1 MRLTRFLTLLAALIV
16 VALFAAGCSDSST
29 DTTTAGDSEAAAGVV
44 FGRGSVPDTVPDSF
58 PIPDEAVIGATL
70 VDTNRGVTEMVV
82 TFPASVQAVVK
93 YYEENLPPNGYEI
106 TRSDGSD
113 ADWVMAFNGEGVDGV
128 LRIKTG
134 GSGLSAGTVQLTES

>member
-1 MRLTRFLTLLAALIV
+1 MRSTRLLTALVALIV
-16 VALFAAGCSDSST
+16 VALFAAGCNDSST
-29 DTTTAGDSEAAAGVV
+29 DTTTSGDSEAAAGVV
-44 FGRGSVPDTVPDSF
+44 FGRGSIPDTVPESF
-58 PIPDEAVIGATL
+58 PIPEGAVIGATL
-70 VDTNRGVTEMVV
+70 VDTNRGLTEMVV
-82 TFPASVQAVVK
+82 TFPAAVPAVVT

-134 GSGLSAGTVQLTES
+134 GSGLSSGTVQLTEV

>member
-1 MRLTRFLTLLAALIV
+1 MRSTRLLTLLAALIV

-29 DTTTAGDSEAAAGVV
+29 DTTTAGDSDAAAGVV
-44 FGRGSVPDTVPDSF
+44 FGRGSIPNTVPDSF

-70 VDTNRGVTEMVV
+70 VDTNRGLTEIVV

-106 TRSDGSD
+106 TRSEGSD

>member
-1 MRLTRFLTLLAALIV
+1 MRSTRFLTLLAALIV

-93 YYEENLPPNGYEI
+93 YYEENLSPNGYEI

>member
-1 MRLTRFLTLLAALIV
+1 MQSTRLPITLVALIV

-29 DTTTAGDSEAAAGVV
+29 DTTTAGDADTAAGVV

-70 VDTNRGVTEMVV
+70 VDTNRGLTEMVV
-82 TFPASVQAVVK
+82 TFPAAVQAVVT

-113 ADWVMAFNGEGVDGV
+113 ADWVIAFNGEGVDGL
-128 LRIKTG
+128 LRIRTG
-134 GSGLSAGTVQLTES
+134 GSGLSSGTVQLTES

>member
-1 MRLTRFLTLLAALIV
+1 MRSTRLLTTLVALIV
-16 VALFAAGCSDSST
+16 VALFAAGCSNSST
-29 DTTTAGDSEAAAGVV
+29 DTTMVGDSDAAGGVV
-44 FGRGSVPDTVPDSF
+44 FGSGSVPDTVSESF

-70 VDTNRGVTEMVV
+70 VDTNRGLTEMVL
-82 TFPASVQAVVK
+82 TFPAAVQAVVT

-113 ADWVMAFNGEGVDGV
+113 ADWVMAFHGEGVDGV

-134 GSGLSAGTVQLTES
+134 GSGLSSGTVQLTEV